1 MRVLVVGGGGRE
13 HALAWKLSQEDEV
26 FSAPGNPG
34 IAQIAETFPVRADN
48 EEGMVALCE
57 QIAPEVVLVGPENPL
72 LAGLGDRL
80 RARGVS
86 VFGPSAAA
94 AALEGSKAWAKEQ
107 MLVAGVPTAHHQSFR
122 DFDAAVAYAASRFD
136 GGRQVAVKASGAA
149 LGKGVVVAQTHEE
162 ARDALEAMLVDREH
176 GEAGA
181 TVVVEDALVGR
192 EFSLL
197 ALVSETE
204 VRCLPVAQDYK
215 RALDGDH
222 GPNTGGMGSVSPVSW
237 LTEDLVARAEREVIV
252 PIVRHL
258 AAQGLDYRGCLFAG
272 LLVEDGTPYCLEYN
286 VRFGDPE
293 TQSIVRRLG
302 PGFAQAILDVA
313 EGRPIGAIEVTR
325 DAAVSVVVAS
335 GGYPGTIE
343 TGFPIDIGPM
353 PEGVEIF
360 HAGTAS
366 LDGCL
371 VTAGGRVFA
380 VSAVGS
386 TVADARERAYA
397 GGAQVGFAGAWCR
410 RDIGACTK
418 GQSASRQTD

>member
-13 HALAWKLSQEDEV
+13 HALAWKLSQEAEV

-237 LTEDLVARAEREVIV
+237 LTEPRLVADRGPRRARRKGSDR
-252 PIVRHL
+252 PDRSAPGRTGPRLSRMPVRWSPGRGWNSL
-258 AAQGLDYRGCLFAG
+258 LSRVQRALRRSRDAVDRSAARTGFCPGHSRRRRGPSNRSDRGDAG
-272 LLVEDGTPYCLEYN
+272 RG
-286 VRFGDPE
+286 RFRCRGE
-293 TQSIVRRLG
+293 RRLSG
-302 PGFAQAILDVA
+302 NDRDRVSHRH
-313 EGRPIGAIEVTR
+313 RPN
-325 DAAVSVVVAS
+325 
-335 GGYPGTIE
+335 
-343 TGFPIDIGPM
+343 
-353 PEGVEIF
+353 
-360 HAGTAS
+360 
-366 LDGCL
+366 
-371 VTAGGRVFA
+371 AGGRR
-380 VSAVGS
+380 
-386 TVADARERAYA
+386 DLP
-397 GGAQVGFAGAWCR
+397 R
-410 RDIGACTK
+410 RDGIARWVSRHRRRSRFCGERCRLDRRRRTGARVCRWRSGRVCGGLVST
-418 GQSASRQTD
+418 RHWCLH